1 MLRLATFRQQYYVFD
16 PNRSFVSSVYLDNSH
31 SHVILA
37 LKKAMRSVAHNYFIG
52 WDNDWDSATTKVVQ
66 LIDTPVYW

>member
-1 MLRLATFRQQYYVFD
+1 M
-16 PNRSFVSSVYLDNSH
+16 SSVYLDNSH

-37 LKKAMRSVAHNYFIG
+37 LRSVAHNYFIG

>member
-1 MLRLATFRQQYYVFD
+1 M
-16 PNRSFVSSVYLDNSH
+16 SSVYLDNSH

-37 LKKAMRSVAHNYFIG
+37 LKKAMRSVAHNYFIA